1 MVVGVLSSDSCYN
14 PDTRKPLPICSRCYD
29 YTIGAQVGWCHYDR
43 SKGSGLC
50 YLADTKVFFSFLEE
64 VYAKTT
70 QNARAVNK
78 SFEIVF
84 FCIDA
89 FGRVQ
94 DPDDDKLMELSK
106 TASIYRGT
114 HCTIAFIFSKAAIRG
129 FLDVQEGGNDA
140 KTWNVNTDAPEVSKS
155 FSRTSTRA
163 AILELRN
170 DFDKPDNGGSENSYQ
185 AKWRPI
191 VHHYTKRSVT
201 VPTDILFRLSG
212 ILDELETSDN
222 LVH

>member
-1 MVVGVLSSDSCYN
+1 MITLLALRLDGVIMIVPKAVKTAAIL
-14 PDTRKPLPICSRCYD
+14 I
-29 YTIGAQVGWCHYDR
+29 
-43 SKGSGLC
+43 
-50 YLADTKVFFSFLEE
+50 FFSFLEE

-170 DFDKPDNGGSENSYQ
+170 DFDKPD
-185 AKWRPI
+185 
-191 VHHYTKRSVT
+191 V
-201 VPTDILFRLSG
+201 
-212 ILDELETSDN
+212 SDMP
-222 LVH
+222 LAT